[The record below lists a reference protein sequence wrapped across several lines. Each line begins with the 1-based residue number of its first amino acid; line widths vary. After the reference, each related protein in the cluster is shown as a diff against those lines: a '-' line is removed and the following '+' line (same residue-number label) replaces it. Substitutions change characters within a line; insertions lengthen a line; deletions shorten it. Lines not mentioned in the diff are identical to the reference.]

1 MNKQEIINIIKAKA
15 ADKIQ
20 YFENLIAETRA
31 SNNDTKSSMGDKYET
46 GREMLQQEINNLQR
60 QLNEVLNQQAV
71 LQKITSDPSEKV
83 QNGALVKTDKGLF
96 YVAVSMG
103 EIIFALDRPSAGT
116 WENIAGTYFF
126 NTTSYSG
133 GAMFE
138 VGRKLFNLLS
148 STPGDIRRYANVD
161 PTSTI
166 VPGYGVDSYDQNFYN
181 KFNTDPR
188 PLKF

>member
-1 MNKQEIINIIKAKA
+1 MNKQEIINIAKTRL

-60 QLNEVLNQQAV
+60 QLNEVLSQQAI

-96 YVAVSMG
+96 YVAASMG
-103 EIIFALDRPSAGT
+103 EILCENQKIMTVSAESPLVKAMFGKKMGET
-116 WENIAGTYFF
+116 FTINNINQNIENIW
-126 NTTSYSG
+126 
-133 GAMFE
+133 
-138 VGRKLFNLLS
+138 
-148 STPGDIRRYANVD
+148 
-161 PTSTI
+161 
-166 VPGYGVDSYDQNFYN
+166 
-181 KFNTDPR
+181 
-188 PLKF
+188 